1 MESVPKVWLNRAVT
15 CRETAHMCAG
25 GLDSHL
31 TEEAEDFAVVVF
43 AIRVPADKRSDSVH
57 SHREVQTRSVRVCV
71 FASRFQVFQVHDAIF
86 FRGKGRARGA
96 G

>member
-1 MESVPKVWLNRAVT
+1 
-15 CRETAHMCAG
+15 
-25 GLDSHL
+25 
-31 TEEAEDFAVVVF
+31 
-43 AIRVPADKRSDSVH
+43 
-57 SHREVQTRSVRVCV
+57 VQTRSVRVCV